1 MRFSVKE
8 QNEKKMFFHLPASAQ
23 KGTGLHMTT
32 IKAILER
39 GGNPTYHRKSDNK
52 LFEIL
57 EELPIK
63 ILTIEGKDF
72 FSLEQVSQEF
82 GLSPTKFMNQVRNK
96 KFAKQ
101 IDWISDELFPEKFY
115 QEKEPDPWA
124 EIKKLQAENEKLS
137 ARLEDLEAFVK
148 KLSVRVEKCET
159 QPSPE
164 YETPEKVFS
173 LPQEVFQPSS
183 LDLYSLTFK
192 TLVEFILEG
201 FVSGIKPDGPK
212 TRKEVLVNRRKE
224 YLPDLVKQILRDHV
238 LPVLEK
244 ETEEERKKRLA
255 FYMDMGGK
263 INEMTVSELV
273 KFRGHLRQLKPELI
287 ADLSK
292 AIMKMI

>member
-1 MRFSVKE
+1 
-8 QNEKKMFFHLPASAQ
+8 
-23 KGTGLHMTT
+23 MTT
-32 IKAILER
+32 IKTILER

-101 IDWISDELFPEKFY
+101 IDWISDELFPEKFH

-164 YETPEKVFS
+164 KCETQPSPEKFS
-173 LPQEVFQPSS
+173 QQEFFQPPS

-192 TLVEFILEG
+192 TLVEFIVSG
-201 FVSGIKPDGPK
+201 FVSDIKPDGPK
-212 TRKEVLVNRRKE
+212 RWSKTVLVNRRKE
-224 YLPDLVKQILRDHV
+224 YLPDLVKQILKDHV
-238 LPVLEK
+238 LPVMEK
-244 ETEEERKKRLA
+244 ETEEEKKKRVA
-255 FYMDMGGK
+255 FFISMGGK
-263 INEMTVSELV
+263 VNDMTLSELGI
-273 KFRGHLRQLKPELI
+273 FRKNLRQLKPELI

-292 AIMKMI
+292 AIVKMI

>member
-23 KGTGLHMTT
+23 KVTGLHMTT
-32 IKAILER
+32 IKTILER

-52 LFEIL
+52 LFEIR
-57 EELPIK
+57 EEEPIK

-96 KFAKQ
+96 KFAKR
-101 IDWISDELFPEKFY
+101 IDWISDELFPEKFR
-115 QEKEPDPWA
+115 EKEPDPWA

-148 KLSVRVEKCET
+148 KLSAGVEICETQPSPEKCET
-159 QPSPE
+159 QPSQ
-164 YETPEKVFS
+164 
-173 LPQEVFQPSS
+173 QEFFQPPS

-192 TLVEFILEG
+192 TLVEFIVDG
-201 FVSGIKPDGPK
+201 FVSGIKSDGPK
-212 TRKEVLVNRRKE
+212 THKMVLVNNRKE
-224 YLPDLVKQILRDHV
+224 YLPDLVKQILQDHV

-244 ETEEERKKRLA
+244 ETKEEREKRIA
-255 FYMDMGGK
+255 FFISINGK
-263 INEMTVSELV
+263 INGMTLSELAIFG
-273 KFRGHLRQLKPELI
+273 KNLRQLKPELI